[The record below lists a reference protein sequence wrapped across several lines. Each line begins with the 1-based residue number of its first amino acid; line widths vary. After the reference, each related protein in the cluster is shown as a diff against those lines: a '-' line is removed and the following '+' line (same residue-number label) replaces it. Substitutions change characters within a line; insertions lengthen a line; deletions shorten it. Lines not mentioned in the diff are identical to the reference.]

1 VVAIEEEA
9 VEVVVKLWEEYRQR
23 EFQ

>member
-9 VEVVVKLWEEYRQR
+9 VKAVVKLWEEYRQR